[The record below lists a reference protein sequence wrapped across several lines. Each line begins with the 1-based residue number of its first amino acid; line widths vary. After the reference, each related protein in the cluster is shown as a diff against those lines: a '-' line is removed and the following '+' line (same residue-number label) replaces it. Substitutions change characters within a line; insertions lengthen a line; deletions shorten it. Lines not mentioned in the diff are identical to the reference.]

1 VNRLGRAGLLFF
13 AAAWAS
19 CGGGSSK
26 KTTPACVH
34 NSQCDSQLVCALGY
48 CVNPC
53 VTSKDCPAGQR
64 CVTATSAADGT
75 PIGTACQA
83 PEAVTC
89 KYNSQCESPLICGID
104 QQCRNQCQT
113 AADCPGGLLSPPSQ
127 ICTSVSHLCVDP
139 AVDKNYNPATNDLNP
154 PAGGAGGSAGSGVL
168 TGSGGT
174 PGSGGAS
181 GIGGY
186 AGAGSGG
193 HAGAGSGGRGGT
205 GGGPTG
211 TGGVV
216 ATCAVPATSFG
227 TVVQG
232 DANPNF
238 TSAVAAANAD
248 TIFIFSSWRGTV
260 AADGGADAGTT
271 TSNAIYLQEFNPV
284 TGAPR
289 GSAGSLLT
297 VPVAGDYFTIGDAAI
312 APTGE
317 MVILYTLRQNS
328 GHGNVDTLYA
338 AFLTAG
344 APGDGGVAS
353 VQLARAPVLLESSE
367 LGSLHVTWSAGTGQF
382 IISWKYAT
390 TNWYTHVRRFAVT
403 GAGAGGDTSQVRTN
417 TGVDN
422 DTGYRDSAVGAS
434 GTLLG
439 VGLRDNNNGNP
450 LLTILDASGVQVG
463 SVLNLASFNLNAMT
477 VGGTTKG
484 FVTLSLNG
492 NTAVGVYVPVA
503 GSSSVLSD
511 GGVPDAGV
519 SSLFTTFS
527 YGSNGSNAK
536 AISDD
541 TGGPGGAGIAV
552 LESNGVGFLYVPADG
567 SKQYNSGTVLT
578 SPNSG
583 WFSLTNYRGAFAL
596 SLYDSSKH
604 SAQAVVSGCP

>member
-1 VNRLGRAGLLFF
+1 MKNLGRIGVLLF

-26 KTTPACVH
+26 KLTPSCIH
-34 NSQCDSQLVCALGY
+34 NSECNPQLVCALGY

-64 CVTATSAADGT
+64 CVTATVAADGT

-89 KYNSQCESPLICGID
+89 HYNSQCEAPLICGID

-139 AVDKNYNPATNDLNP
+139 AVDKSYNPATNDLNP
-154 PAGGAGGSAGSGVL
+154 PAGGAGGGAGSGAP
-168 TGSGGT
+168 GGT
-174 PGSGGAS
+174 SGTG
-181 GIGGY
+181 GMVGTGGY

-193 HAGAGSGGRGGT
+193 HGGAAAGGHGGAQ
-205 GGGPTG
+205 TG

-216 ATCAVPATSFG
+216 TTCALPATSFG

-248 TIFIFSSWRGTV
+248 TIFIFSSWRGAV

-271 TSNAIYLQEFNPV
+271 TSNAIHLQEFNPV
-284 TGAPR
+284 TGAR
-289 GSAGSLLT
+289 RSAASLLFT
-297 VPVAGDYFTIGDAAI
+297 VPVAGDTFTIDDAAI
-312 APTGE
+312 APSGE
-317 MVILYTLRQNS
+317 IVILYTLRQNP
-328 GHGNVDTLYA
+328 GHGNIDTLYA
-338 AFLTAG
+338 AFLTTG
-344 APGDGGVAS
+344 VPGDGGVAG
-353 VQLARAPVLLESSE
+353 VQLSRAPVLLETSE
-367 LGSLHVTWSAGTGQF
+367 LGSPHVTWAAGTGQF
-382 IISWKYAT
+382 VISWKYAT

-403 GAGAGGDTSQVRTN
+403 GSGAGGDTSQVHTN
-417 TGVDN
+417 SGFDN

-439 VGLRDNNNGNP
+439 VGLRDNSNGHP

-463 SVLNLASFNLNAMT
+463 STLDLANFNLNAMT
-477 VGGTTKG
+477 IGGTTKG

-492 NTAVGVYVPVA
+492 NTAVGVYVPVV
-503 GSSSVLSD
+503 GSGGVLSD
-511 GGVPDAGV
+511 GGVPDGGV

-527 YGSNGSNAK
+527 YGSNGLNAK

-541 TGGPGGAGIAV
+541 TGGPGGVGIAV
-552 LESNGVGFLYVPADG
+552 LESNGAGFLYVPADG

-578 SPNSG
+578 SASSG
-583 WFSLTNYRGAFAL
+583 WFGLTNFHGSFAL
-596 SLYDSSKH
+596 SLYDSAAH
-604 SAQAVVSGCP
+604 SAQAVVSGCPD